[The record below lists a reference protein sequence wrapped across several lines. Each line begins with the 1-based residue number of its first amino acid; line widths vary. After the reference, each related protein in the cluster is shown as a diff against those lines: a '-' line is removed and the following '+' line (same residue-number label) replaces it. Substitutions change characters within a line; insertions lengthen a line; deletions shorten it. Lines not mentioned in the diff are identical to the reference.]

1 MFFLSV
7 EKIFDRNFYDVNIFF
22 FFLNVAFVSPLH
34 LLDLTIVSLLC
45 YQCFNVS
52 VSTVHFRLS
61 LLSWRFLDFN

>member
-7 EKIFDRNFYDVNIFF
+7 EEIFDRNFYDVNIFF
-22 FFLNVAFVSPLH
+22 NVAIVSPLH

-52 VSTVHFRLS
+52 VFTVHFRLS